1 MFMRIIS
8 GIVLTGLFA
17 IVLSSCGNEELTIP
31 KPPTFLRTD
40 LPEHVYSS
48 FKDHRHF
55 SCDFSKSYIVK
66 PVLFGSV
73 VTDHLEVNLG
83 PLNGTLYVN
92 YFTLANR
99 DTLVRYINLSNDK
112 VDEHQMKA
120 DRIIDKQIIDNK
132 RKVYG
137 TFFEFQGNVAT
148 NFQFYLTDSV
158 NHFVRGEVLMN
169 CRPNYDSLRPSLDY
183 LKQDLI
189 KLFDSFEWKK

>member
-1 MFMRIIS
+1 MRSITLLVSFIS
-8 GIVLTGLFA
+8 VLAL
-17 IVLSSCGNEELTIP
+17 LSSCGDDELTIP
-31 KPPTFLRTD
+31 KPPTFLRSE
-40 LPEHVYSS
+40 LPDHEYTT
-48 FKDHRHF
+48 FKDHAHF
-55 SCDFSKSYIVK
+55 SCDFSKNYLVK
-66 PVLFGSV
+66 PVLFGNV

-92 YFTLANR
+92 YFPLPNR

-120 DRIIDKQIIDNK
+120 DRIIDKQLIDKNK
-132 RKVYG
+132 KVYG

-183 LKQDLI
+183 LKQDLL
-189 KLFDSFEWKK
+189 KLFESFEWKK